1 MKKYTFSILAAL
13 AITFSATSCTEDFE
27 ETNVNP
33 NLISEITAGSV
44 LNPVIYNLVSNNTSK
59 NYDITA
65 QLMQVHIPFPSNAL
79 GVHRYDITQ
88 GTGNSTWSTTYNNL
102 INIEEMLKVS
112 REKGDVNYEAI
123 ALTLRA
129 WMMSNLTD
137 MFGDVPFSE
146 AGQGELGNFTPKF
159 DSQQEIYTALLSDLE
174 NANALYQNNLGMKYG
189 ADILFNGDVTK
200 WKKFTNSLHLRL
212 LLRVSNKAE
221 MNSFQKMSA
230 ILNDP
235 STYPVFTSNLD
246 AAVLQVTGIAPNVSP
261 WQREQDYRD
270 NRAFASFFINN
281 LNEINDPRLAKFT
294 THATDNNGIS
304 IGYKGVDA
312 AYEGNSSQFDFTPSR
327 PNTDFVTEPMKLVLM
342 SYAEVEFIKAELA
355 QKGFYSDAETHYI
368 NGVKAAISLWT
379 DLEPTEEY
387 LAQEKV
393 AYNGT
398 LEQIMTQKYYAL
410 FFTDFQQ
417 WYEYRRTGFPVLPT
431 TNTMLNNKKVPNRLL
446 YPTSAQNLNTANYNQ
461 AVQNMGGDRIDVKV
475 WWENN

>member
-13 AITFSATSCTEDFE
+13 AIAFSATSCTEDFE

-33 NLISEITAGSV
+33 NLISEITSGSV
-44 LNPVIYNLVSNNTSK
+44 LNPVIYNMASNNTSK

-88 GTGNSTWSTTYNNL
+88 GTGNSTWSNTYNNL
-102 INIEEMLKVS
+102 INLEEMLKVS

-159 DSQQEIYTALLSDLE
+159 DSQKDIYTALLTDLE
-174 NANALYQNNLGMKYG
+174 NANSLYQNSLGMKYG
-189 ADILFNGDVTK
+189 ADILFNGDINK
-200 WKKFTNSLHLRL
+200 WRKFTNSLHLRL
-212 LLRVSNKAE
+212 LLRVSNKSE
-221 MNSFQKMSA
+221 MNSFQKMVT

-235 STYPVFTSNLD
+235 STYPIFTSNDD
-246 AAVLQVTGIAPNVSP
+246 AAVMQVTGIAPNVSP

-270 NRAFASFFINN
+270 NRAFASFFVNN
-281 LNEINDPRLAKFT
+281 LNEINDPRLPIFT
-294 THATDNNGIS
+294 TTASDINGTN

-312 AYEGNSSQFDFTPSR
+312 AYEGNSSQFDYTPSR
-327 PNTDFVTEPMKLVLM
+327 PNTNFVMEPMKLILM
-342 SYAEVEFIKAELA
+342 TYAEVEFIKAELA
-355 QKGFYSDAETHYI
+355 QKGFYTDAETHYT
-368 NGVKAAISLWT
+368 NAVKAAISLWT
-379 DLEPTEEY
+379 QNEPTEEY
-387 LAQEKV
+387 LMHEKV

-410 FFTDFQQ
+410 FFTDYQQ

-446 YPTSAQNLNTANYNQ
+446 YPTSAQNLNTVNYNQ